1 MSTKISIIVPVY
13 NVEKYLHECIES
25 ILSQTFVEYEV
36 LLVDDGSTDSSGV
49 ICDEYAQKDVR
60 IKAYHKSNGGLS
72 AARNTGIELARG
84 EYVIFLDSDDYW
96 IGSKSLD
103 HLYKQA
109 KSNDADVVR
118 GEYISVNERGERI
131 KTIIRNKVGINQ
143 TVLDSASFYKR
154 AIAGENFSVLFLYK
168 KSAIDTLR
176 FNEQL
181 KIQEDI
187 DFNIRFLAFPRRCVY
202 TNTVFYVYR
211 KRANSIT
218 TLPQVNK
225 LVDAFRICD
234 IFDEYSQI
242 SSDAQIISEYQKQS
256 VLKYLRTLSSMVEDP
271 YYNNLKVVSK
281 EIGINSIYLK
291 AVKRLIKYKVFNKKS
306 ILILLPPLIYVRMLR
321 LKIFIY
327 SKLCK
332 K

>member
-1 MSTKISIIVPVY
+1 MPKISIVVPIY
-13 NVEKYLHECIES
+13 NVEKYLRECIDCV
-25 ILSQTFVEYEV
+25 LSQTFLDFE
-36 LLVDDGSTDSSGV
+36 LLLIDDGSKDSSGE
-49 ICDEYAQKDVR
+49 ICDEYVANDSRVR
-60 IKAYHKSNGGLS
+60 VIHKENGGLS
-72 AARNTGIELARG
+72 SARNAGIELASG
-84 EYVIFLDSDDYW
+84 DYIIFLDPDDYW
-96 IGSKSLD
+96 MGTNALC
-103 HLYKQA
+103 HLYEIAIQF
-109 KSNDADVVR
+109 NADVVR
-118 GEYISVNERGERI
+118 GEYVSIDEDGNN
-131 KTIIRNKVGINQ
+131 IITATKVKQDINLKL
-143 TVLDSASFYKR
+143 LDSATFYIR
-154 AIAGENFSVLFLYK
+154 AIDGESFSWLFLFK
-168 KSAIDTLR
+168 HEAIAHLR
-176 FNEQL
+176 FDERL

-187 DFNIRFLAFPRRCVY
+187 DFNIRFFAFPRRCVY
-202 TNTVFYVYR
+202 SNTVFYVYR